1 MFRELVIY
9 FTVSVAM
16 TAMAA
21 VPALAQTITFGGV
34 PIGELPSDFVSALTG
49 RGPEARWQVTADN
62 DAIDRRVL
70 AQLNPDPTD
79 RFPLAIHQ
87 RIELRDVEVTIHFKP
102 VAGKVDQAGGVAI
115 RLADRNN
122 YYVARANALEDN
134 VRFYRV
140 ARGRREQIAGVK
152 VQVASGAWHTLSLRA
167 QGENFTVGYDGK
179 TLFTASDKTFLSSGK
194 IALWTKADSVT
205 HFDRIEITPLQ

>member
-87 RIELRDVEVTIHFKP
+87 RIELRDVEVTIYFKP